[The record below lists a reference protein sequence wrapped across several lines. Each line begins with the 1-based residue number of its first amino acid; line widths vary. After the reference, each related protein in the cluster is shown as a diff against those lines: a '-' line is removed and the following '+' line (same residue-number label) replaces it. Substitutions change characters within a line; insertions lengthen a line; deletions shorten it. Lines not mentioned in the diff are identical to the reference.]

1 MTPNKK
7 ANSGAL
13 PDYRALKDAARAA
26 GTHYL
31 YEATVGAG
39 LPVIQTLRDLRE
51 TGDDITRIEG
61 IFSGTLAYLFN
72 VFDGSESF
80 SSIVRTAK
88 QKGYTEPDPR
98 DDLSGMDVAR
108 KLIILG
114 REMGLT
120 LEMADVEVVGLVP
133 PALDGCG
140 VEEFMERL
148 PEFDAVMADAL
159 KEAKKAG
166 QVLRYVGRVDA
177 DGKATVRLT
186 RLDASACIREH
197 RAHRQRGPICD
208 AQILRQSAD
217 RSGTGRRARGHRRGR
232 VRGLAAAFGL
242 PWSAPVSLMH
252 ADVVAFAPATVAN
265 VGIGF
270 DILGHT
276 VEAVGDRVRL
286 RRIDE
291 PVVRIRAVTGIAGD
305 LPVEPG
311 SNTAG
316 RALQAMRAALGSG
329 FRFRNRDRE
338 GHSPGLGH
346 GRVRGFRGGR
356 RGRRQRAHR
365 GSGAAAR
372 SCSSSRWRARSSRA
386 APCTSTISLL
396 ACSAGSVLTVGI
408 DHPRVK
414 QIPVPASIRCV
425 LVHPHMHLGTREARA
440 VLKSDVTRSDFVWQT
455 ANLAGF
461 ISGCYSNDLDMI
473 RDSFND
479 VIIEPQR
486 QKLIPGFKDVQ
497 RSAMSEG
504 ALGCSI
510 SGAGP
515 AIFAWAEI
523 QNAEGVRA
531 AMTAAF
537 TAHGLESDS
546 WISSLDNAGARV
558 VDA

>member
-1 MTPNKK
+1 M
-7 ANSGAL
+7 
-13 PDYRALKDAARAA
+13 
-26 GTHYL
+26 
-31 YEATVGAG
+31 
-39 LPVIQTLRDLRE
+39 
-51 TGDDITRIEG
+51 
-61 IFSGTLAYLFN
+61 
-72 VFDGSESF
+72 SF
-80 SSIVRTAK
+80 
-88 QKGYTEPDPR
+88 
-98 DDLSGMDVAR
+98 
-108 KLIILG
+108 
-114 REMGLT
+114 
-120 LEMADVEVVGLVP
+120 
-133 PALDGCG
+133 
-140 VEEFMERL
+140 
-148 PEFDAVMADAL
+148 
-159 KEAKKAG
+159 
-166 QVLRYVGRVDA
+166 
-177 DGKATVRLT
+177 
-186 RLDASACIREH
+186 
-197 RAHRQRGPICD
+197 
-208 AQILRQSAD
+208 
-217 RSGTGRRARGHRRGR
+217 
-232 VRGLAAAFGL
+232 
-242 PWSAPVSLMH
+242 MH

-316 RALQAMRAALGSG
+316 RALQAMREALGLDFGFEIEIEKGIPLASG
-329 FRFRNRDRE
+329 MGGSAASAVAAVVAANALIEDPAPRLKLLKFAME
-338 GHSPGLGH
+338 GEIVAS
-346 GRVRGFRGGR
+346 
-356 RGRRQRAHR
+356 
-365 GSGAAAR
+365 GSVHVDNI
-372 SCSSSRWRARSSRA
+372 
-386 APCTSTISLL
+386 APCLFGGL
-396 ACSAGSVLTVGI
+396 VLTVGI

-486 QKLIPGFKDVQ
+486 QKLIPGFKEVQ
-497 RSAMSEG
+497 RGAMSEG

-523 QNAEGVRA
+523 QHTEGVRA